1 MSTSMP
7 SGERRWH
14 WLMRVVPMALLAVL
28 YGSIAVR
35 WFAVMSQEVGAA
47 FDGVRVVEHL
57 LLSIYAVFTAV
68 FYAIVALVM
77 FVRKEP
83 IRRERRALGYVLPFA
98 AVFLMGM
105 VGGGELRDPSL
116 ARAAIAT
123 LLVVC
128 GMAFTLYALRHL
140 GRHFGVVSDVRGL
153 VTTGPYRFARHPLYA
168 GETLTS
174 FGILLA
180 VATPLLV
187 ASFVAGLLV
196 QIWRARIEE
205 QALTSVF
212 PNYREYAR
220 RTPMLIPIGVVT
232 HRGAQTLTAPSG
244 D

>member
-1 MSTSMP
+1 MSNPKPTAAQR
-7 SGERRWH
+7 RRW
-14 WLMRVVPMALLAVL
+14 LLRVVPMTLLAVL
-28 YGSIAVR
+28 YGAIALKWSAATVR
-35 WFAVMSQEVGAA
+35 EAADAFGAE
-47 FDGVRVVEHL
+47 RVAEHL
-57 LLSIYAVFTAV
+57 LLSIYAAFTAV
-68 FYAIVALVM
+68 FYAVVGLVM

-83 IRRERRALGYVLPFA
+83 IRRERRLVGYVLPFA

-105 VGGGELRDPSL
+105 VGGGELENPGL
-116 ARAAIAT
+116 ARAAVAT
-123 LLVVC
+123 LLVAC

-180 VATPLLV
+180 VATPVLV
-187 ASFVAGLLV
+187 AAFAAGLIV
-196 QIWRARIEE
+196 QIWRAKIEE

-212 PNYREYAR
+212 PSYRDYAA
-220 RTPMLIPIGVVT
+220 RTPMLIPLGFVT
-232 HRGAQTLTAPSG
+232 NRDPQPAAASSG